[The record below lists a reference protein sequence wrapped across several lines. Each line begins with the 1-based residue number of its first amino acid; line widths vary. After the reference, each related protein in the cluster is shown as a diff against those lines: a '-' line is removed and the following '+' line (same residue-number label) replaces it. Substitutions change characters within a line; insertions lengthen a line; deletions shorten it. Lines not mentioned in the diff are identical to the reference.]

1 MVLLEEI
8 EFFHRI
14 TWKTFQGY
22 TGRRIRV
29 ARFIG
34 VKTKDCPRDIMLDV
48 SSVTR
53 WLSSSHCR
61 SSPVPGDAGLHLS
74 PPSARGGPEPNAAEP
89 LACIHGSSTSA
100 QSLLLSG
107 PCGCWRESTN
117 TKPLV
122 SSDYISLGLGE
133 SRLSFKLS
141 SLFPGCS
148 WASAGD
154 SPFPSFFLDL
164 LCPYP
169 SPSFF
174 QVCLLPFMVT
184 ILAPP
189 MHAS

>member
-61 SSPVPGDAGLHLS
+61 SSPVPGDAGLHLF
-74 PPSARGGPEPNAAEP
+74 PPSPWGGPEPNAAEP
-89 LACIHGSSTSA
+89 LAWHPRLQYFSTISA
-100 QSLLLSG
+100 PIWPLWLLK
-107 PCGCWRESTN
+107 REY
-117 TKPLV
+117 KHQAFGQLWL
-122 SSDYISLGLGE
+122 YFLGLGRE
-133 SRLSFKLS
+133 QTFFQAIQSLSWMFLGLCWWLPLS
-141 SLFPGCS
+141 KLFP
-148 WASAGD
+148 W
-154 SPFPSFFLDL
+154 SFVPL
-164 LCPYP
+164 
-169 SPSFF
+169 S
-174 QVCLLPFMVT
+174 
-184 ILAPP
+184 
-189 MHAS
+189 